1 MPLSDDSGIPQ
12 GFERM
17 SIKEPKAKAASY
29 QGTAKPLLPQPE
41 EAVTPVCKAQAVA
54 DLTQNH

>member
-29 QGTAKPLLPQPE
+29 QGTAKPLLRSQR
-41 EAVTPVCKAQAVA
+41 KQS
-54 DLTQNH
+54 TQTARPRQ